1 MAISRTGSQSGNLD
15 LKPWVPKAMLVA
27 RSVGFLALI
36 ALLAG
41 CAGSSE
47 PQASE
52 TSIEPEQTQSA
63 SPTPTDTEPSEEP
76 EAQEPIACSENAQ
89 GGIESTINSQT
100 QAFSNEDFEL
110 AYTFASPSFRANVTL
125 NSFVGIIA
133 GSYGPLISSST
144 LSFRDCYTNPDE
156 SLGVIDVRFVQGGE
170 DVYGLR
176 YLMVETPDGWRVEGA
191 SNLEVVGKGA

>member
-1 MAISRTGSQSGNLD
+1 MQSGNLD
-15 LKPWVPKAMLVA
+15 LKPWVPKPMLVA
-27 RSVGFLALI
+27 RSVSALVLV

-41 CAGSSE
+41 CAGSPEPQVAESSSE
-47 PQASE
+47 P
-52 TSIEPEQTQSA
+52 EPTQSA
-63 SPTPTDTEPSEEP
+63 STTPTDPEPLEEP
-76 EAQEPIACSENAQ
+76 EAQEPIACSEVAQ
-89 GGIESTINSQT
+89 GGIESAINSQT

-176 YLMVETPDGWRVEGA
+176 YLMVDTPDGWRVEGA

>member
-1 MAISRTGSQSGNLD
+1 MLLAIS
-15 LKPWVPKAMLVA
+15 
-27 RSVGFLALI
+27 
-36 ALLAG
+36 LAG
-41 CAGSSE
+41 CASPQE
-47 PQASE
+47 PLVSE
-52 TSIEPEQTQSA
+52 TSVEPEPTQSA
-63 SPTPTDTEPSEEP
+63 APAPNESEPVEEP
-76 EAQEPIACSENAQ
+76 EAQEPIACSETAQNA
-89 GGIESTINSQT
+89 IESTINSQT
-100 QAFSNEDFEL
+100 QAFSTQDFEL
-110 AYTFASPSFRANVTL
+110 AYTFASPSFRANVPL

-144 LSFRDCYTNPDE
+144 LAFRDCYTNPDE

>member
-1 MAISRTGSQSGNLD
+1 
-15 LKPWVPKAMLVA
+15 MLVTRLFGSIA
-27 RSVGFLALI
+27 FI

-41 CAGSSE
+41 CAGSPVMQDSLD
-47 PQASE
+47 QVQ
-52 TSIEPEQTQSA
+52 PEQTQSA
-63 SPTPTDTEPSEEP
+63 TPSPTATESP
-76 EAQEPIACSENAQ
+76 EQPESQEPIGCTESIQ
-89 GGIESTINSQT
+89 GGIESTINNQT
-100 QAFSNEDFEL
+100 QAFSQEDFEL
-110 AYTFASPSFRANVTL
+110 AYTYASPSFRANVTL

-144 LSFRDCYTNPDE
+144 LAFRDCYTNLE
-156 SLGVIDVRFVQGGE
+156 ASLGVIDVSFVQGGE

>member
-1 MAISRTGSQSGNLD
+1 
-15 LKPWVPKAMLVA
+15 MLVA
-27 RSVGFLALI
+27 RSLGLLALI

-76 EAQEPIACSENAQ
+76 EAQEPIACSEIAQ
-89 GGIESTINSQT
+89 VGIESTINSQT

>member
-1 MAISRTGSQSGNLD
+1 LGISRAGSPRGNLD
-15 LKPWVPKAMLVA
+15 LTSRVPKPMLVT
-27 RSVGFLALI
+27 RSLSAVALV
-36 ALLAG
+36 ALLVG
-41 CAGSSE
+41 CAADAEPIATQSSVDPE
-47 PQASE
+47 P
-52 TSIEPEQTQSA
+52 TQSA
-63 SPTPTDTEPSEEP
+63 SPAPAESEPSEAP
-76 EAQEPIACSENAQ
+76 ETQAPIVCSQSVQ

-100 QAFSNEDFEL
+100 QAFSSEDFEL

-156 SLGVIDVRFVQGGE
+156 SLGVIDVSFVQGGE